1 MTKWLTHTHTHTHI
15 LSLVSCLTFLG
26 SFFFVVVKLVC
37 LLLVLSSKT
46 SLYTLETNQLLELFP
61 FLWESSLLPVSF
73 EEQKFK
79 NFLVV
84 LFNNYFL
91 LGIVFVVSNP
101 NSQEF
106 YLIFSLEVMQ
116 FCFLFWIMVSFKL
129 IFFNVRWEM
138 TQSNFLACVDTIIP
152 APFVKKEKKRSV
164 LHWIVFIGQKL
175 VDCTCSSLFLDT
187 IFSFDILDAKHLSK
201 DSTSWF
207 FIGIIII

>member
-1 MTKWLTHTHTHTHI
+1 MRIK
-15 LSLVSCLTFLG
+15 S
-26 SFFFVVVKLVC
+26 
-37 LLLVLSSKT
+37 LLLVSS
-46 SLYTLETNQLLELFP
+46 
-61 FLWESSLLPVSF
+61 

-79 NFLVV
+79 IFLVV

-106 YLIFSLEVMQ
+106 YLIFPLEVMQ

-129 IFFNVRWEM
+129 NFFNVRWEM

-152 APFVKKEKKRSV
+152 APFVKKEKKRSI

-175 VDCTCSSLFLDT
+175 VDCTCSSLFRHYIFLWYIGCQTSIFMPVRYFLIFYWDYNNIVDLGKIDSNIDYINVINLD
-187 IFSFDILDAKHLSK
+187 IDIEIYPQNRYISPF
-201 DSTSWF
+201 T
-207 FIGIIII
+207 